1 MTGPSEAM
9 MPLTSPMVFS
19 SAAIFLSAVAMRFSS
34 VAGVGSTL
42 LGRAFRLLLR
52 ALEQAFEVALV
63 FGGRIQLGLQ
73 GVQIFVEMGF
83 DHLELDQV
91 AEGIEQTLIVGQI
104 AALEALT
111 RRSYRTA

>member
-1 MTGPSEAM
+1 

-19 SAAIFLSAVAMRFSS
+19 SRRNLLVCGGDALFQRCR
-34 VAGVGSTL
+34 VGSTL

-83 DHLELDQV
+83 DHLELDQSPKV
-91 AEGIEQTLIVGQI
+91 SN
-104 AALEALT
+104 
-111 RRSYRTA
+111 RRS